1 MDKKRRFMDSIC
13 IYGQEMHFYLFMD
26 KKCIYGQEM
35 SIYGPEM
42 HFMDEKC
49 IFMDKKKYQPTTT
62 LHQQTRRF

>member
-1 MDKKRRFMDSIC
+1 
-13 IYGQEMHFYLFMD
+13 MD

-49 IFMDKKKYQPTTT
+49 IFMDKKKISAILYAHLIPNIDKLCADFSNT
-62 LHQQTRRF
+62 